1 MKQNMNRRYFRTV
14 RLRSGLTQSD
24 VAFLMGWKQ
33 RNLISLLES
42 RAREPSLNAIVGY
55 RVIFG
60 SQLRDLM
67 PGRICDVRRS
77 VKCRAR
83 MLLPQLKA
91 LPQSKIVQAR
101 VQMIERI
108 IKNKKLTQRNE
119 K

>member
-1 MKQNMNRRYFRTV
+1 MNRRYFRTV

-33 RNLISLLES
+33 RNLISLLET
-42 RAREPSLNAIVGY
+42 RAREPSLNIIVGY

-60 SQLRDLM
+60 AQLRDLM

-77 VKCRAR
+77 VKCRAS

-91 LPQSKIVQAR
+91 LPKSPIVEAR
-101 VQMIERI
+101 IKMIEKI
-108 IKNKKLTQRNE
+108 INNKKLTKRNE